1 MRSKFDV
8 VVVGGGPSGSTA
20 AHLLAQGGAKVLVL
34 EREVFP
40 RFHIG
45 ESLLPCQMEILARL
59 GVDLTGHAKH
69 MYKAGAE
76 FFDEASGHRAL
87 YPFTD
92 SLGGTR
98 RHAWQVERATF
109 DELLLNGAEKAGAEV
124 HQGERVEGV
133 ELGADEVR
141 ITTDRGEHTSR
152 YLIDATGQDSFL
164 ARRHRSRKRIDDFG
178 LAAVFRHY
186 HELKPEI
193 AEELALTGAVKV
205 FFVEEG
211 WLWAIPLGGG
221 RLSVGLVTRRKGIED
236 GWLDA
241 GIGDSPELT
250 RVLEGASVEGP
261 HQRVGSF
268 SFHNDRPHGARWV
281 CVGDAACFL
290 DPVFSSGVAF
300 GMISAAHAADELLPA
315 LREGREGEARLMDPH
330 VAHMTQAYNVFATVI
345 LSLYQRRLL
354 PALFFTE
361 SQDSELRRGL
371 TSILAGDVWREDNPF
386 QKRLWA
392 SVRRRFEIPVPA
404 AS

>member
-1 MRSKFDV
+1 MSSMFDV
-8 VVVGGGPSGSTA
+8 AVVGGGPSGSTA
-20 AHLLAQGGAKVLVL
+20 AHLLAKGGMKVLVL

-69 MYKAGAE
+69 LHKAGAE
-76 FFDEASGHRAL
+76 FFDEANGHRAF
-87 YPFTD
+87 YPFAD
-92 SLGGTR
+92 ALGGTR
-98 RHAWQVERATF
+98 RHAWQVERAVF
-109 DELLLNGAEKAGAEV
+109 DELLLTGAEKAGAEV
-124 HQGERVEGV
+124 HQGERVDDV
-133 ELGADEVR
+133 DLGADEVR
-141 ITTDRGEHTSR
+141 LTTDRGTYTSR

-164 ARRHRSRKRIDDFG
+164 ARRHRSRRRIDDFG

-186 HELKPEI
+186 HGLTPEI
-193 AEELALTGAVKV
+193 AEDLATTGAIKV
-205 FFVEEG
+205 FFIEDG
-211 WLWAIPLGGG
+211 WLWAIPLGGA
-221 RLSVGLVTRRKGIED
+221 RLSVGLVSRKKGIQD
-236 GWLDA
+236 GWLDE
-241 GIGDSPELT
+241 GIQKSPELT
-250 RVLEGASVEGP
+250 RILAGASVEGP

-268 SFHNDRPHGARWV
+268 SFHNDRPHGARWL

-315 LREGREGEARLMDPH
+315 LQEGREGEPRLMDPH

-354 PALFFTE
+354 PALFFTQA
-361 SQDSELRRGL
+361 QDTELRRGL

-386 QKRLWA
+386 QKRLWD
-392 SVRRRFEIPVPA
+392 SVRRRFEIRVPE